1 LKIKIY
7 SFVRKI
13 DEDRFDYHYIRNVIK
28 TLESKSHQVEWENL
42 DGDDKYVY
50 KNDCEVTIDQGS
62 ITIFEFEDKTFKTF
76 DFGDMP
82 SLSIKLSK
90 SKNFRGACIGQYNKK
105 LWDETIKDSSI
116 RSNIQSVMYPESYWE
131 FGTEN
136 YDQIKEYREC
146 IDLSPNL
153 YWRGTIYQ
161 NTGIPNYDGCRNS
174 IPLIKLHLKDKFS
187 LNVNKLGF
195 DKYIKESCQH
205 RLVLGFGGGGGYTCG
220 DFCLRDIEMF
230 GIGIPVLRPKFN
242 IETKDP
248 LIPNKHYIS
257 VNIDDCLDDK
267 FRIKS
272 EWEYEVAH
280 RISQTYLNSIE
291 NINLLNYISQNAKKW
306 YDDNIKFPN
315 NINNIITSLNL

>member
-1 LKIKIY
+1 
-7 SFVRKI
+7 
-13 DEDRFDYHYIRNVIK
+13 
-28 TLESKSHQVEWENL
+28 
-42 DGDDKYVY
+42 
-50 KNDCEVTIDQGS
+50 
-62 ITIFEFEDKTFKTF
+62 
-76 DFGDMP
+76 
-82 SLSIKLSK
+82 
-90 SKNFRGACIGQYNKK
+90 
-105 LWDETIKDSSI
+105 
-116 RSNIQSVMYPESYWE
+116 
-131 FGTEN
+131 
-136 YDQIKEYREC
+136 
-146 IDLSPNL
+146 
-153 YWRGTIYQ
+153 
-161 NTGIPNYDGCRNS
+161 
-174 IPLIKLHLKDKFS
+174 
-187 LNVNKLGF
+187 
-195 DKYIKESCQH
+195 
-205 RLVLGFGGGGGYTCG
+205 
-220 DFCLRDIEMF
+220 MF